1 MKKSIEYYHAN
12 KEHYN
17 YTRKINKNKQKY
29 GFLKTVGD
37 VEYWIKVR
45 KHFMPFAKILKD
57 VDDIEY
63 MLEFCKRWLEFKK
76 ENNLITEDEN

>member
-29 GFLKTVGD
+29 SFLKSTGE

-45 KHFMPFAKILKD
+45 KYFMPFAKILND
-57 VDDIEY
+57 VDDVDY
-63 MLEFCKRWLEFKK
+63 
-76 ENNLITEDEN
+76 